1 MDLALCSFPPFKS
14 LFSHRLDQALIDLS
28 VNLNPFRDGMAL
40 DYCRFFFSADL
51 IENCM
56 EQMKHINAQ
65 LNLDMLRPGKTTL
78 KKKVT
83 SASEFLCKGAWI
95 K

>member
-40 DYCRFFFSADL
+40 DYCRFFFFSWSHWELHGTDEAHQCTAEPGHAKAW
-51 IENCM
+51 EN
-56 EQMKHINAQ
+56 NAE
-65 LNLDMLRPGKTTL
+65 
-78 KKKVT
+78 KKGDF
-83 SASEFLCKGAWI
+83 SLWI
-95 K
+95 LV